1 MVSKIS
7 NVLDHKKTIYT
18 VSIVNALIGGMAMAL
33 ELTQIQKD
41 ILYAL
46 ITLYKKRAGSS
57 VKGEEIAELINRN
70 PGTVR
75 NQMQALRAL
84 GLVEGVPGPKGGYR
98 PTAKAYEMLAITKPE
113 ESVRV
118 PITVNDEVFDD
129 LSVEEID
136 LTSISHPDVCQARV
150 RIIGDI
156 KKISPGDRVVIG
168 PTPVNELMVYG
179 KVTGR
184 DDTENTIVIDIDK
197 IVALPK
203 DKVEE
208 HMSAPIITVDADA
221 SVKNGVKILAEKG
234 IYCTPVVEGDDLVGI
249 FTLDHVA
256 KALAEGKLDAKIKE
270 VMRPKIVM
278 VEKDTSIKEALR
290 LMKDEKV
297 RILVITDKG
306 QPIGVITDQKIL
318 TKLAPEQVM

>member
-1 MVSKIS
+1 
-7 NVLDHKKTIYT
+7 
-18 VSIVNALIGGMAMAL
+18 MAL

-46 ITLYKKRAGSS
+46 ITLYKKKAGAS

-118 PITVNDEVFDD
+118 PIAVNDEVFDD

-136 LTSISHPDVCQARV
+136 LTSISHPDICQARV
-150 RIIGDI
+150 RVIGDI
-156 KKISPGDRVVIG
+156 KKISPGDRVMIG

-184 DDTENTIVIDIDK
+184 DDTENTIVVDIEK
-197 IVALPK
+197 IVALPR
-203 DKVEE
+203 DRVEE
-208 HMSAPIITVDADA
+208 HMSTPIITVDANA
-221 SVKNGVKILAEKG
+221 KVKDGVKVLAERG
-234 IYCTPVVEGDDLVGI
+234 IYCTPVVEGGDFVGI

-256 KALAEGKLDAKIKE
+256 KALAEGRLDAKIKE

-290 LMKDEKV
+290 LMKDERV
-297 RILVITDKG
+297 RILVITDSG

-318 TKLAPEQVM
+318 TKLAPEQVA

>member
-1 MVSKIS
+1 MS
-7 NVLDHKKTIYT
+7 
-18 VSIVNALIGGMAMAL
+18 L

-46 ITLYKKRAGSS
+46 ITLYKKKAGAS

-118 PITVNDEVFDD
+118 PIMVNDEVFDD

-136 LTSISHPDVCQARV
+136 LTSISHPDVCQARI

-156 KKISPGDRVVIG
+156 KRISPGDRVVIG

-184 DDTENTIVIDIDK
+184 DDTENTIVIDVDK

-203 DKVEE
+203 DRVEE
-208 HMSAPIITVDADA
+208 HMSSPIITVDADA
-221 SVKNGVKILAEKG
+221 RVKDGAKILAERG
-234 IYCTPVVEGDDLVGI
+234 IYCTPVVEGGDFVGI

-256 KALAEGKLDAKIKE
+256 EALAKGKLDAKIKD

-297 RILVITDKG
+297 RILVITDNG
-306 QPIGVITDQKIL
+306 QPVGVITDQKIL
-318 TKLAPEQVM
+318 TKLAPEQVV

>member
-1 MVSKIS
+1 MS
-7 NVLDHKKTIYT
+7 
-18 VSIVNALIGGMAMAL
+18 L

-46 ITLYKKRAGSS
+46 ITLYKKKAGAS

-118 PITVNDEVFDD
+118 PIMVNDEVFDD

-136 LTSISHPDVCQARV
+136 LTSISHPDVCQARI

-156 KKISPGDRVVIG
+156 KRISPGDRVVIG

-184 DDTENTIVIDIDK
+184 DDTENTIVIDVDK

-203 DKVEE
+203 DRVEE
-208 HMSAPIITVDADA
+208 HMSSPIITVDADA
-221 SVKNGVKILAEKG
+221 EVKDGAKILAERG
-234 IYCTPVVEGDDLVGI
+234 IYCTPVVESGDFVGI

-256 KALAEGKLDAKIKE
+256 EALAEGKLDAKIKD

-297 RILVITDKG
+297 RILVITDNG
-306 QPIGVITDQKIL
+306 QPVGVITDQKIL
-318 TKLAPEQVM
+318 TKLAPEQVV